1 MCVFALSTSMCLQR
15 TRSSEARHQGGA
27 SPGLGRGAVHGRR
40 TRSASGCHA
49 ACLYILYYLISLYE
63 EIGSGYF
70 CSVLTAVAMI
80 CTACLKEPAHTTGK
94 AGAVGSVGA
103 CGVHS
108 KQEVENCR
116 WYIMNNGL
124 RRFGEKSPKL
134 YHSASRVTLNSR
146 FGGCIARALA
156 C

>member
-1 MCVFALSTSMCLQR
+1 MKLDTKVVPPQVLDVGPFMAGGQGQR
-15 TRSSEARHQGGA
+15 RVVTRH
-27 SPGLGRGAVHGRR
+27 V
-40 TRSASGCHA
+40 
-49 ACLYILYYLISLYE
+49 YISYYLISLYE

-103 CGVHS
+103 CGAHS

-116 WYIMNNGL
+116 SYIMNNGL